1 MAAPLITAAVITRN
15 EAANIQDCLASL
27 AWADDRLVM
36 DSLSTDTTVALAQ
49 AAGARVVQRPFDTY
63 ARQRNATLDA
73 ATGDWVVFVDADE
86 RVSPELGAE
95 VRQAVTLACVSA
107 AGFWVPRRNIILG
120 RWVQHAGWWPDQQL
134 RVLRR
139 GRARYDETQDPHE
152 VVVLDGAA
160 SRLTQTLT
168 HLNYT
173 SVGQLFEKQDR
184 YARREAQT
192 LSRQGVR
199 ALPHRFVTQPVREF
213 LRRYVQLKGYKEGRL
228 GLLLAFV
235 MAWYRFRVYAH
246 LARANRQPLT
256 P

>member
-1 MAAPLITAAVITRN
+1 MPAPTITAAVITRN
-15 EAANIQDCLASL
+15 EAAHIQHCLASL

-36 DSLSTDTTVALAQ
+36 DSLSTDATVVLAQ
-49 AAGARVVQRPFDTY
+49 AAGARVLQRQFDTY

-86 RVSPELGAE
+86 RVSPELGRE
-95 VRQAVTLACVSA
+95 VRQAVAAADDAT
-107 AGFWVPRRNIILG
+107 AGFWLPRRNIILG
-120 RWVQHAGWWPDQQL
+120 RWVRHAGWWPDEQL

-139 GRARYDETQDPHE
+139 GRARYDESQDPHE
-152 VVVLDGAA
+152 VVVLDGGSA
-160 SRLTQTLT
+160 RLTEPLI

-184 YARREAQT
+184 YARREALT
-192 LSRQGVR
+192 LARQGVR
-199 ALPHRFVTQPVREF
+199 PLPHRFVTQPVREF
-213 LRRYVQLKGYKEGRL
+213 LRRYVQLEGYKEGPL

-235 MAWYRFRVYAH
+235 MAWYRFRVYTH
-246 LARANRQPLT
+246 LARAARQPLT